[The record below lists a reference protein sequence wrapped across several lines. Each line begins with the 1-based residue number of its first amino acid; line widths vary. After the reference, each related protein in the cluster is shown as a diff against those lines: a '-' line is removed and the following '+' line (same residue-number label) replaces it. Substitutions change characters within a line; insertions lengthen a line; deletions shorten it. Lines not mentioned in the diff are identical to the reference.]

1 MHKSKDKT
9 EILQKIMEFYNLKS
23 KADVARFFEVKPQ
36 TVSTWF
42 SRNTVDYDL
51 IFERCKEM
59 NFNYLLKEGAEN
71 TTEEPAAEYHANK
84 SFCDE
89 LKKMIVQKDDKIM
102 ELSEKLGQLKAELQ
116 HLKKR

>member
-42 SRNTVDYDL
+42 SRNTVDYDS
-51 IFERCKEM
+51 IFERCTDM
-59 NFNYLLKEGAEN
+59 NYNYLFKSGEEN
-71 TTEEPAAEYHANK
+71 SADEPAGDYRVNETLLG
-84 SFCDE
+84 E
-89 LKKMIVQKDDKIM
+89 LKKMIGQKDDKIM
-102 ELSEKLGQLKAELQ
+102 ELSEKVGQLKAELQ